1 MTETIT
7 HRGWNLDVFRSVT
20 TGLWQC
26 DYWDRSNP
34 DICGTISGPR
44 RREVLD
50 LAKATIEG
58 GVLYYGG
65 FWTALCK

>member
-1 MTETIT
+1 MTETLT

-34 DICGTISGPR
+34 DICGTISGQR
-44 RREVLD
+44 RREVLE
-50 LAKATIEG
+50 LVKATVEGRVIVAKAAERQGEG
-58 GVLYYGG
+58 
-65 FWTALCK
+65 